1 MHPSHEAQKATNV
14 KVVHDPKRR
23 IMEILSLLR
32 VMNNYYF
39 KKTEIQKQIQ
49 PLIFKKFKEGL
60 KTIRK
65 NVDWLF
71 TIPTALTTLSEDF
84 LYKKDS
90 FRFPDGILLFEAWM
104 NLGLGALFPRVVLQ
118 FKFPGFLKGEKSRNI
133 FQFIYSY
140 SRGFG
145 FPIYFGPEF
154 YYYKS
159 IYTKF
164 LGPLL
169 KWSYTVWHKANQA
182 IFLVNRKFKS
192 KRHHPGE
199 FESVII
205 SEYKNNVYKGVDT
218 LLHGYFTG
226 EPNFLGKFTSLQ
238 ETLRNVKFY
247 YSIGDHAMSVKKEKY
262 ESASINTLNIPL
274 ISYDSIVEKYEI
286 DFNSYIKNLKNF
298 NNFLIKKILF
308 YRKKKKNLLKSY
320 NILDR
325 VRYGIELIIPLH
337 RLSRQF
343 STLRTYIQYINL
355 LEKLK
360 ELLWTTPLYTH
371 TIHNPTKKELKL
383 KFIIKGRALD
393 DFDQESTNS
402 ILLTFIK
409 FYEKE
414 RRFTFKDEDV
424 INTLKE
430 LRDQMGKMWLYFK
443 ERQFRFAVKKL
454 NEINSLSLDNTY
466 YKKMINES
474 LDKLVPIFSIY
485 EFFNRPLVESV
496 YPESVRQTRKMWTYL
511 AKLYTYK
518 YNPIGVNLIN
528 LFNKMAFYNWSFLI
542 LKKKLNYQQFFN
554 LALKLPIWKHIPDNL
569 KDIIMNY

>member
-1 MHPSHEAQKATNV
+1 
-14 KVVHDPKRR
+14 
-23 IMEILSLLR
+23 
-32 VMNNYYF
+32 
-39 KKTEIQKQIQ
+39 
-49 PLIFKKFKEGL
+49 
-60 KTIRK
+60 
-65 NVDWLF
+65 
-71 TIPTALTTLSEDF
+71 
-84 LYKKDS
+84 
-90 FRFPDGILLFEAWM
+90 EAWM

-402 ILLTFIK
+402 ILLSLINQ
-409 FYEKE
+409 YERIYEFK
-414 RRFTFKDEDV
+414 FKDDEV
-424 INTLKE
+424 INELKI
-430 LRDQMGKMWLYFK
+430 LRDSMGKMWLYFK
-443 ERQFRFAVKKL
+443 ERQFRYAVNKL
-454 NEINSLSLDNTY
+454 NEISSLSVDKQGFNTEVNDY
-466 YKKMINES
+466 
-474 LDKLVPIFSIY
+474 LDKLIPIFSIY
-485 EFFNRPLVESV
+485 ELFNRSLVESV
-496 YPESVRQTRKMWTYL
+496 YPESIPNTNRVGASL
-511 AKLYTYK
+511 AKFFASK
-518 YNPIGVNLIN
+518 YNPIGINLMN
-528 LFNKMAFYNWSFLI
+528 LFNRLAFQNWSFFVN
-542 LKKKLNYQQFFN
+542 KKKLSINQFFN
-554 LALKLPIWKHIPDNL
+554 LILRLPIWKNIPENL
-569 KDIIMNY
+569 KRNILN